1 MNDRV
6 QDIYNDT
13 EHLATALDAI
23 KTKDDVSQGVLVAV
37 KAALYANSELAGI
50 VSDMFCE
57 HALPYQVEA
66 SSMSDDTFINQV
78 MDGLKEQGYLMI
90 NDDFI
95 DQLIIT
101 LHANVTIINT
111 MTQLAELETK
121 MLGSLLPT
129 GSRQVE
135 SLKELSKRIA
145 EIAFNVEDVRNDQR

>member
-1 MNDRV
+1 
-6 QDIYNDT
+6 
-13 EHLATALDAI
+13 
-23 KTKDDVSQGVLVAV
+23 
-37 KAALYANSELAGI
+37 
-50 VSDMFCE
+50 
-57 HALPYQVEA
+57 
-66 SSMSDDTFINQV
+66 MSDNDFTNQV
-78 MDGLKEQGYLMI
+78 MDALKDEGYLMI
-90 NDDFI
+90 PDDFI

-135 SLKELSKRIA
+135 SLKNLSVKIA